1 MRRLLLISNSASPG
15 ESYLEKAGPDLNDF
29 LTEADRE
36 EVILVPYAAITY
48 SYDEYV
54 SKVNKALEPFGIKVH
69 GLHTYDDPV
78 AAIKQ
83 ATAILVGGGNTW
95 VLTATMQRLG
105 LMEPICE
112 AVSRGIPY
120 SGWSAGS
127 NVACPTL
134 MTTND
139 MPIAEP
145 ERFRTLG
152 LIPFQINPHYLDKAP
167 EGHGGETR
175 DFRIIEFITQNPDIF
190 VAGLREGS
198 RFLIQG
204 DEIEVHG
211 ENNVRIYHGG
221 EETQEMM
228 PTGDFSFLLEEP
240 SREEEK

>member
-1 MRRLLLISNSASPG
+1 M
-15 ESYLEKAGPDLNDF
+15 
-29 LTEADRE
+29 
-36 EVILVPYAAITY
+36 
-48 SYDEYV
+48 
-54 SKVNKALEPFGIKVH
+54 
-69 GLHTYDDPV
+69 

-105 LMEPICE
+105 LMEPIRD

-145 ERFRTLG
+145 ESFHTLG

-175 DFRIIEFITQNPDIF
+175 DFRIVEFITQNPNIF

-211 ENNVRIYHGG
+211 ENHVRIVLAGG
-221 EETQEMM
+221 IVEAHLRSQAGSLTH
-228 PTGDFSFLLEEP
+228 FAS
-240 SREEEK
+240 SREGSWRRKEKSPVGIIS

>member
-29 LTEADRE
+29 LNEADRE
-36 EVILVPYAAITY
+36 SVILVPYAAITY

-54 SKVNKALEPFGIKVH
+54 TKVNKALEPYGIKVH
-69 GLHTYDDPV
+69 GLHTFEDPV
-78 AAIKQ
+78 DAIKK

-105 LMEPICE
+105 LMEPIRE
-112 AVSRGIPY
+112 AVERGVPY

-139 MPIAEP
+139 MPIAQP
-145 ERFRTLG
+145 QSFKTLG
-152 LIPFQINPHYLDKAP
+152 LVPFQINPHYLDKSPA
-167 EGHGGETR
+167 GHGGETR
-175 DFRIIEFITQNPDIF
+175 DFRLQEFITQNPEVF
-190 VAGLREGS
+190 VVGLREGS
-198 RFLIQG
+198 RLLVNG
-204 DEIEVHG
+204 DEIEAHG

-228 PTGDFSFLLEEP
+228 PTGDFSFLLQSPDLTTEA
-240 SREEEK
+240 